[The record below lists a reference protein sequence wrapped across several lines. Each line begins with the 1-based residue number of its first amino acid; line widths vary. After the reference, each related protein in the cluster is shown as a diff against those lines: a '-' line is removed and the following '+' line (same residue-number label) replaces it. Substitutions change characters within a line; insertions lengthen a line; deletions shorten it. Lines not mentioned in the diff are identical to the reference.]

1 MICKIQVVTVG
12 EDGRKETREITSI
25 QRADVKPETLGLT
38 LAEGKMILKDLQQIV
53 VESQV
58 SSLLLPKRTCPDCGE
73 PRCSKGNHTLSV
85 RTVFGQLTVRSPRL
99 HHCVCRPHETKTFSP
114 LAELLPNHTLPEL
127 LFLETKWASLMSYG
141 MTSKLLQDVLPIDE
155 PVNTFTIRQHIAD
168 VAERLE
174 QEMGDE
180 QFCFV
185 EGCQRSWDE
194 LPAPDGP
201 LTVGIDGGYVRGRN
215 KEGHFE
221 VIAGKSILAFKRDE
235 EEKQELS
242 GRCFAW
248 VQTYDEKPKRRLFEL
263 LKSQGMQPNQQV
275 DFLSDSGED
284 VRNMQLYL
292 NPQAE
297 HLLDWFHLT
306 MRLTVLNQT
315 AKGLPE
321 SVGEGEDQ
329 YELRTCVI
337 KDLERIKWY
346 LWHGNVFQALN
357 ELQSLE
363 MDLDAAAFESKNE
376 NSQKL
381 LKGVEELHTYV
392 ERNQEFL
399 PNYGERY
406 RNGER
411 IASGFVESAI
421 NQVVSKRMVKK
432 QQMGWSQRGAHLLP
446 HARRGVGEHL
456 PELVSGFLPSS
467 ASQESGLTPENL
479 PVSFLQRFQSPDIVI
494 VFAPTGKMYILGVDE
509 ISALE
514 SGSRSKQWR
523 PR

>member
-1 MICKIQVVTVG
+1 MICKIQVVTVS

-25 QRADVKPETLGLT
+25 QRTDVKPETLGLT
-38 LAEGKMILKDLQQIV
+38 LAEGKMILKDLQQVV

-58 SSLLLPKRTCPDCGE
+58 SSLLLPKRTCPECGE

-85 RTVFGQLTVRSPRL
+85 RTVFGRLTVRSPRL
-99 HHCVCRPHETKTFSP
+99 YHCVCRPHETKTFSP

-141 MTSKLLQDVLPIDE
+141 MTLKLLQDVLPIDE
-155 PVNTFTIRQHIAD
+155 PVNTFIIRQHVAD

-221 VIAGKSILAFKRDE
+221 VIAGKSILAFKRE
-235 EEKQELS
+235 GKPELS

-263 LKSQGMQPNQQV
+263 LKSHGMQPNQQV
-275 DFLSDSGED
+275 DFLSDGGED
-284 VRNMQLYL
+284 VRNVQLYL

-329 YELRTCVI
+329 YELRTGVI

-392 ERNQEFL
+392 ERNQEFV

-432 QQMGWSQRGAHLLP
+432 QQMGWSQRGAHLLLQIRTRVLDEEWENTF
-446 HARRGVGEHL
+446 RRWY
-456 PELVSGFLPSS
+456 
-467 ASQESGLTPENL
+467 
-479 PVSFLQRFQSPDIVI
+479 PD
-494 VFAPTGKMYILGVDE
+494 F
-509 ISALE
+509 
-514 SGSRSKQWR
+514 R
-523 PR
+523 PRAQAKKAA

>member
-1 MICKIQVVTVG
+1 MIYKIQVVTIG
-12 EDGRKETREITSI
+12 EDGREERREITSI
-25 QRADVKPETLGLT
+25 QRTDVKPETLGLT
-38 LAEGKMILKDLQQIV
+38 LAEGKMILRDLQQIV

-58 SSLLLPKRTCPDCGE
+58 SSLLLPKRSCPECGE
-73 PRCSKGNHTLSV
+73 PRCSKGNHTLLLRS
-85 RTVFGQLTVRSPRL
+85 VFGQLTVKSPRV

-155 PVNTFTIRQHIAD
+155 PVNTFTIRQHVED

-180 QFCFV
+180 QLCFV

-201 LTVGIDGGYVRGRN
+201 LTVGIDGGYVRGRH
-215 KEGHFE
+215 KQGQFE
-221 VIAGKSILAFKRDE
+221 VIAGKSILAFNRDQE
-235 EEKQELS
+235 GKQELS

-275 DFLSDSGED
+275 DFLSDGGED
-284 VRNMQLYL
+284 VRKVQLYL

-321 SVGEGEDQ
+321 RVGEGEDQ
-329 YELRTCVI
+329 CELRTGVL

-346 LWHGNVFQALN
+346 L
-357 ELQSLE
+357 
-363 MDLDAAAFESKNE
+363 
-376 NSQKL
+376 
-381 LKGVEELHTYV
+381 
-392 ERNQEFL
+392 
-399 PNYGERY
+399 
-406 RNGER
+406 
-411 IASGFVESAI
+411 
-421 NQVVSKRMVKK
+421 
-432 QQMGWSQRGAHLLP
+432 
-446 HARRGVGEHL
+446 
-456 PELVSGFLPSS
+456 
-467 ASQESGLTPENL
+467 
-479 PVSFLQRFQSPDIVI
+479 
-494 VFAPTGKMYILGVDE
+494 
-509 ISALE
+509 
-514 SGSRSKQWR
+514 
-523 PR
+523 